1 MNENNVI
8 GKQSD
13 LYKQLIDIYDCYDK
27 PKDILVKRERFNRC
41 FETVDK
47 SEYEEICFVIS
58 LLKELDDVES
68 SVIEAIQF
76 ILEILKRLLFSKEAK
91 RNRFLLDLLEE
102 ARERKR
108 PEN

>member
-13 LYKQLIDIYDCYDK
+13 LYRQLINAYDCYDN
-27 PKDILVKRERFNRC
+27 PKDLSVKKERYGRC
-41 FETVDK
+41 YEIINDAK
-47 SEYEEICFVIS
+47 YEEICFVIS
-58 LLKELDDVES
+58 LLKELDDVENTA
-68 SVIEAIQF
+68 VEVLQI
-76 ILEILKRLLFSKEAK
+76 ILEVIKRLLTSKEAR

-108 PEN
+108 